1 MFIFSHG
8 MLNRNMLTFLNHPY
22 MYMLFYMF
30 NIFHNK
36 YSTKNKYIDAEQLK
50 ESLISF
56 RLDGRMCF
64 EFCPQ
69 ES

>member
-1 MFIFSHG
+1 
-8 MLNRNMLTFLNHPY
+8 

-56 RLDGRMCF
+56 RFDGRMCF